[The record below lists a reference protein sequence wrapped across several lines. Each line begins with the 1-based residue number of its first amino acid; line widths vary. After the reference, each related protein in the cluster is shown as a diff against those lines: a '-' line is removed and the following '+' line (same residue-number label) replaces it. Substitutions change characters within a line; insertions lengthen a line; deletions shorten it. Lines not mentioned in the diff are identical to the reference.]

1 MSSRY
6 GAARPKRAGEQFARA
21 NHADEDAAAEP
32 GSKKVKFDGSAATK
46 RGAVNID
53 GYDSDSDREELGA
66 RPESKMAEKDKD
78 EDMDDMFAE
87 ADEDETEDRVDDT
100 TTKKSKEVRF
110 LDGADIEGQDMRS
123 RDTAQIRLDGQQS
136 DDEDEEEIALAIQE
150 EDLDEEV
157 GAGGLKKHAPK
168 VEAFNL
174 RAEEEEGR
182 FDESGNFVRNAADRD
197 AQHDRWLEG
206 VSKKEMKKAAE
217 AHEKREAELRQKR
230 KEDGDILTSDL
241 LKSLIMKLELGETAL
256 EALARLGRG
265 QAKSKKVPKW
275 KQKKMKPEGMD
286 VDSAEKEDPEQ
297 VRIKEAIDA
306 ITDAA
311 DKLLSRDRPDVYDRE
326 RELLVREWSR
336 ETQEPWVEPRRET
349 AADEAAPTKMWE
361 YRWVD
366 GRDGAPKQGP
376 YDGPTME
383 AWQRAGYFGDGV
395 EFRSRKEASL
405 TPVIPLEHV
414 PRQLPILLVH
424 QPDLII
430 ARRHHSEIAL
440 RRAPLLL
447 PLIGRAPRAVEA
459 SLRRGILDNLVRG
472 RRCVVHA
479 IGDVVIGGSSRPG
492 HGVIA
497 RREPRVGVPVG
508 QRGVVDLDDATVA
521 TAAVAVAF
529 AGDFDSVAPV
539 RQAPQTPTARLD
551 EEDQRCVRI
560 LGESGRDRRALDRL
574 PAAGADLGP
583 VRGGFCWTP
592 SETVPCSAHTNPI
605 WAWKKTCTV
614 DGDAPLSSFKTA
626 ASLVVR
632 LMVWATSTM
641 VLEPVVHLPVDSTQS
656 IIASAMHVTPASE
669 VLT

>member
-21 NHADEDAAAEP
+21 HHADEDASAEP
-32 GSKKVKFDGSAATK
+32 GSKKVKFDVRNPSALALGGDEEEDKDEFLEADAEVIRGSAATK

-66 RPESKMAEKDKD
+66 RPEAKLAEKDKD

-87 ADEDETEDRVDDT
+87 ADEDETEDRVDET

-110 LDGADIEGQDMRS
+110 LEGADIEGQDMRS
-123 RDTAQIRLDGQQS
+123 RDTAQIRLDGQES
-136 DDEDEEEIALAIQE
+136 DDDDEEEIALAIQE
-150 EDLDEEV
+150 EDVDEEV

-241 LKSLIMKLELGETAL
+241 LKSLILKLELGETAL

-286 VDSAEKEDPEQ
+286 VDAAEKEDPEQ
-297 VRIKEAIDA
+297 VRIKEAIDS

-349 AADEAAPTKMWE
+349 ATEEDAPAKMWE

-376 YDGPTME
+376 YDGRTME
-383 AWQRAGYFGDGV
+383 AWQNAGYFGEGV
-395 EFRSRKEASL
+395 EFR
-405 TPVIPLEHV
+405 
-414 PRQLPILLVH
+414 
-424 QPDLII
+424 
-430 ARRHHSEIAL
+430 
-440 RRAPLLL
+440 
-447 PLIGRAPRAVEA
+447 
-459 SLRRGILDNLVRG
+459 
-472 RRCVVHA
+472 VV
-479 IGDVVIGGSSRPG
+479 GDEDWAGPPSSW
-492 HGVIA
+492 
-497 RREPRVGVPVG
+497 
-508 QRGVVDLDDATVA
+508 Q
-521 TAAVAVAF
+521 
-529 AGDFDSVAPV
+529 
-539 RQAPQTPTARLD
+539 
-551 EEDQRCVRI
+551 
-560 LGESGRDRRALDRL
+560 
-574 PAAGADLGP
+574 
-583 VRGGFCWTP
+583 
-592 SETVPCSAHTNPI
+592 
-605 WAWKKTCTV
+605 
-614 DGDAPLSSFKTA
+614 
-626 ASLVVR
+626 
-632 LMVWATSTM
+632 
-641 VLEPVVHLPVDSTQS
+641 
-656 IIASAMHVTPASE
+656 
-669 VLT
+669 